1 MKSSTQIINLKE
13 VFVKSNFE
21 DDKNK
26 KDSKNKVNNK
36 IVNNNEINVNNNNEN
51 NIKNVNKKVQG
62 DSIENSLMKNNEESI
77 NDNIVVYDENN
88 DEKNNEIEIP
98 KLDIFEK
105 NDKPILPNKANLRR
119 TNTLT
124 NKSDHKSHL
133 LIDCEKKVNRFK
145 SNQNLPKINR
155 FLDRNLT
162 EKKNSSES
170 KEKATNSFLKTN
182 RKPLNQI
189 KYKKSIS
196 LNLTDKKIKLLNNNN
211 NDRNDSMAKEK
222 LNSMKK
228 SLFYDNSNVNKKFMK
243 RDSIDILNTNGQ
255 IKLSDY
261 IPKIANIDTPRNE
274 NNSRMKEGE
283 TGNDKRLKTICKSKE
298 KAINSLAGKETKFYK
313 PNRRN
318 FSNNQIRKNFKS
330 KFYLKDINGNI
341 NNIKLQNKLPK

>member
-1 MKSSTQIINLKE
+1 M
-13 VFVKSNFE
+13 
-21 DDKNK
+21 
-26 KDSKNKVNNK
+26 
-36 IVNNNEINVNNNNEN
+36 
-51 NIKNVNKKVQG
+51 
-62 DSIENSLMKNNEESI
+62 
-77 NDNIVVYDENN
+77 
-88 DEKNNEIEIP
+88 
-98 KLDIFEK
+98 
-105 NDKPILPNKANLRR
+105 
-119 TNTLT
+119 
-124 NKSDHKSHL
+124 
-133 LIDCEKKVNRFK
+133 
-145 SNQNLPKINR
+145 
-155 FLDRNLT
+155 
-162 EKKNSSES
+162 
-170 KEKATNSFLKTN
+170 
-182 RKPLNQI
+182 
-189 KYKKSIS
+189 
-196 LNLTDKKIKLLNNNN
+196 NLTDKKIKLLNNNN